1 MDELNP
7 TFKFKIS
14 ERLCAAKF
22 PASKYVHRDYREDRW
37 CLRWPNHEDHDE
49 TEITLEE
56 LEKNLVLARR
66 EARVSADR
74 LRMLEVLQ
82 YKFIISP
89 ALDAI
94 DGGDE
99 VCPSCGVAR
108 EPGDPVH
115 GGFRCDCWE
124 Q

>member
-14 ERLCAAKF
+14 EQLCAAKF
-22 PASKYVHRDYREDRW
+22 PASKYVHRNDREDRW

-94 DGGDE
+94 DAGYD
-99 VCPSCGVAR
+99 VCPSCGGLNG
-108 EPGDPVH
+108 PIPPH
-115 GGFRCDCWE
+115 GGFRCECRE

>member
-1 MDELNP
+1 MDKLNP

-22 PASKYVHRDYREDRW
+22 PASKYIHRDDREDRW
-37 CLRWPNHEDHDE
+37 CLRWPNHKDHDE

-74 LRMLEVLQ
+74 LRMLEVLH
-82 YKFIISP
+82 YRFLNEAEDACP
-89 ALDAI
+89 A
-94 DGGDE
+94 
-99 VCPSCGVAR
+99 CGVAR

-115 GGFRCDCWE
+115 GGFRCDCW
-124 Q
+124 QQ

>member
-22 PASKYVHRDYREDRW
+22 HVSKYVHRDDREDRW
-37 CLRWPNHEDHDE
+37 CLRWPNHKDHDE

-74 LRMLEVLQ
+74 LRMLEALNYWFV
-82 YKFIISP
+82 ISP

-94 DGGDE
+94 DGGDKIVE
-99 VCPSCGVAR
+99 A
-108 EPGDPVH
+108 
-115 GGFRCDCWE
+115 E
-124 Q
+124 QEACLIPCN